1 MYSYVFIINSSRY
14 LLLNKQK
21 KIITMYKKNSKWSQK
36 FILKKPKVPFWFIKK
51 KNQKNYKIKH
61 DLIERSNRNEKVKKE
76 ITYYDIYNAL
86 IYQTKNSISNY
97 HTKWSRK

>member
-36 FILKKPKVPFWFIKK
+36 FILKKPKVPFWFIKG
-51 KNQKNYKIKH
+51 KIKK
-61 DLIERSNRNEKVKKE
+61 IIK
-76 ITYYDIYNAL
+76 
-86 IYQTKNSISNY
+86 
-97 HTKWSRK
+97 